1 MDIEAAAPG
10 WIAHAEESELAQFI
24 EQLARKD
31 MRFVD
36 CRGVWNDSLIAEAR
50 ERFLDLTL
58 LWTEFK
64 IHDRQSPVLNS
75 CKKFCRCVPI
85 VKLNAKEVTQKRR
98 SRKNGGN
105 EKGGGARNQT

>member
-24 EQLARKD
+24 EQLARKY

-36 CRGVWNDSLIAEAR
+36 CRSVWNDSLIAEAR
-50 ERFLDLTL
+50 ERLLDLPL

-75 CKKFCRCVPI
+75 CKNFRRCAPV
-85 VKLNAKEVTQKRR
+85 VKLYAKEVTQKMR
-98 SRKNGGN
+98 
-105 EKGGGARNQT
+105 